1 MRIKFT
7 LKENK
12 DLKRNA
18 ELQGRD
24 LVNNV
29 SILDKVA
36 IEEQRLTR
44 VFKQHKKHEETL
56 KILGEKIE
64 KFKERIAELQK
75 AIDLR
80 V

>member
-1 MRIKFT
+1 MKYT

-36 IEEQRLTR
+36 IE
-44 VFKQHKKHEETL
+44 
-56 KILGEKIE
+56 
-64 KFKERIAELQK
+64 
-75 AIDLR
+75 
-80 V
+80 

>member
-1 MRIKFT
+1 MKIKFT

-36 IEEQRLTR
+36 IEEQKLTR

-56 KILGEKIE
+56 KILAEKID
-64 KFKERIAELQK
+64 KFKERIT
-75 AIDLR
+75 
-80 V
+80 

>member
-1 MRIKFT
+1 MRIKNT
-7 LKENK
+7 HKENK

-44 VFKQHKKHEETL
+44 VFKLHKKHEETL
-56 KILGEKIE
+56 KILAEKID
-64 KFKERIAELQK
+64 KFKERIA
-75 AIDLR
+75 
-80 V
+80 